1 MDELTLVAQL
11 RDGYP
16 AGIDLTEPERRLAA
30 EISAARRRPR
40 AWGRSRL
47 ARSLAPVAAVAAVI
61 AVITGVYAVGRSP
74 GQRTA
79 SPEAPGVMPPYYV
92 TIQNT
97 HVGAAV
103 PLTVRDSATGRVL
116 ATLQLPFLF
125 GGTQEITGAAD
136 DRTFVIHDGNDLFRL
151 RLAADG
157 RPARLARLPVT
168 VPAWDT
174 IALSPDGRTI
184 AFENQSSCQ
193 PIWSTGSGLAGETGC
208 RESTIGL
215 VSLATGATRT
225 WSTRSSWQAGIWIA
239 WDGNDHV
246 LFSWARARDSGPRPS
261 GYPSGYR
268 LLDVSGPG
276 GDLLGARLLP
286 LPPLPVFGAVAFP
299 QTAFIT
305 PDGSA
310 VIAATFSLVGSS
322 TSPTGIVK
330 IVELSARTG
339 RLLRVL
345 RQSRNNY
352 FAEDNQGCSVYSLG
366 PTGVHALIEC
376 PSSPETVFGRLDN
389 GPVFGRLDNGRFT
402 PLPGGPALGDD
413 PFLPAA
419 AW

>member
-1 MDELTLVAQL
+1 MNDTEAEARRLLAAATE
-11 RDGYP
+11 DIP
-16 AGIDLTEPERRLAA
+16 PGIDLLAGFT
-30 EISAARRRPR
+30 AARRRDR
-40 AWGRSRL
+40 ARGRSRL

-79 SPEAPGVMPPYYV
+79 SPEALGVMPPYYV

-97 HVGAAV
+97 QVGVAV

-116 ATLQLPFLF
+116 ASLRLPFLS
-125 GGTQEITGAAD
+125 GGAQQIAGAAD

-151 RLAADG
+151 RLAANG
-157 RPARLARLPVT
+157 RSARLTRLPVT

-184 AFENQSSCQ
+184 AFESQSSCQ
-193 PIWSTGSGLAGETGC
+193 PIWSTGTGLAGETGC
-208 RESTIGL
+208 GESEIRL
-215 VSLATGATRT
+215 VWLATGATRT
-225 WSTRSSWQAGIWIA
+225 WSTRSSWQAGIWLA

-246 LFSWARARDSGPRPS
+246 LFSWARARASGPR
-261 GYPSGYR
+261 PSGYR
-268 LLDVSGPG
+268 LLDVSGRG
-276 GDLLGARLLP
+276 GDLLGARPLP
-286 LPPLPVFGAVAFP
+286 LPPLPVFGAAALE

-305 PDGSA
+305 PDGNA
-310 VIAATFSLVGSS
+310 VIAATFSLVGPS
-322 TSPTGIVK
+322 TSVIGIVK

-345 RQSRNNY
+345 SQGRNNY
-352 FAEDNQGCSVYSLG
+352 FLQDNLGCSVYSLG

-376 PSSPETVFGRLDN
+376 SSPDT
-389 GPVFGRLDNGRFT
+389 VFGRLDNGRFT

>member
-1 MDELTLVAQL
+1 MNDTEAEARRLLAAATE
-11 RDGYP
+11 DMP
-16 AGIDLTEPERRLAA
+16 PGIDLLAGFA
-30 EISAARRRPR
+30 AARRRDR
-40 AWGRSRL
+40 ARGRSRL

-79 SPEAPGVMPPYYV
+79 SSEAPGVMPPYYV
-92 TIQNT
+92 TIQNS

-116 ATLQLPFLF
+116 ATLRLPFLVP
-125 GGTQEITGAAD
+125 GGAQQIAGAAD
-136 DRTFVIHDGNDLFRL
+136 DRTFVIHDGTDLFRL

-157 RPARLARLPVT
+157 RPARLTRLPVT
-168 VPAWDT
+168 VPAGDT

-193 PIWSTGSGLAGETGC
+193 GIRSETGC
-208 RESTIGL
+208 PENAIRL
-215 VSLATGATRT
+215 VWLATGATRT
-225 WSTRSSWQAGIWIA
+225 WSTRASWQAGIWIA

-246 LFSWARARDSGPRPS
+246 LFSWARASASGPQ
-261 GYPSGYR
+261 PSGYR
-268 LLDVSGPG
+268 LLDVRGPG
-276 GDLLGARLLP
+276 GDLLSARLLP
-286 LPPLPVFGAVAFP
+286 LPPLPVFGGAAFD

-310 VIAATFSLVGSS
+310 VITATYSVVGPSTSS
-322 TSPTGIVK
+322 TLIMK

-345 RQSRNNY
+345 LEAREPNS
-352 FAEDNQGCSVYSLG
+352 FPAFIIDGCSVYSLG

-376 PSSPETVFGRLDN
+376 SSPEIFGRM
-389 GPVFGRLDNGRFT
+389 DNGRFT

-413 PFLPAA
+413 PFLPTA

>member
-16 AGIDLTEPERRLAA
+16 AGIDLTEPQQRLAA

-40 AWGRSRL
+40 ARDRSRL

-61 AVITGVYAVGRSP
+61 AVITGAYAVGRSP

-79 SPEAPGVMPPYYV
+79 PPEAPGVMPPYYV

-97 HVGAAV
+97 HAGAAV

-116 ATLQLPFLF
+116 AALRLPFLVP
-125 GGTQEITGAAD
+125 GGAQEITGAAD
-136 DRTFVIHDGNDLFRL
+136 DRTFVIHDGTDLFWL

-157 RPARLARLPVT
+157 RPARLTRLPVT
-168 VPAWDT
+168 VPVEDT

-184 AFENQSSCQ
+184 AYENQSSCQ
-193 PIWSTGSGLAGETGC
+193 SFWSTGTGLMGETGC
-208 RESTIGL
+208 PENAIRL

-239 WDGNDHV
+239 WYGNDHV
-246 LFSWARARDSGPRPS
+246 LFSWATARDSGPQPS

-276 GDLLGARLLP
+276 GNLLGAKLLP
-286 LPPLPVFGAVAFP
+286 LPPLPVFGAAAFA

-310 VIAATFSLVGSS
+310 VIATTFSLVGPS
-322 TSPTGIVK
+322 TSPTGITK

-345 RQSRNNY
+345 REVR
-352 FAEDNQGCSVYSLG
+352 DNFLLDIPGGCSVYSLG

-376 PSSPETVFGRLDN
+376 SAPER
-389 GPVFGRLDNGRFT
+389 VFGRLDNGRFT
-402 PLPGGPALGDD
+402 PLPGGPALWDD
-413 PFLPAA
+413 PFLPTA

>member
-1 MDELTLVAQL
+1 MNDTEAEARRLLAAATE
-11 RDGYP
+11 DMP
-16 AGIDLTEPERRLAA
+16 PGIDLLGGFA
-30 EISAARRRPR
+30 AARRRDR
-40 AWGRSRL
+40 ARGRSRL
-47 ARSLAPVAAVAAVI
+47 SRSLAPVAAVAAVI
-61 AVITGVYAVGRSP
+61 AVITGAYAVGRSP

-97 HVGAAV
+97 HVGVAV
-103 PLTVRDSATGRVL
+103 PLAVRDSATGRVL
-116 ATLQLPFLF
+116 ATLRLPFLS
-125 GGTQEITGAAD
+125 GGAQQIVGAAD

-157 RPARLARLPVT
+157 RPARLIRLPVT

-184 AFENQSSCQ
+184 AFENQSSCH
-193 PIWSTGSGLAGETGC
+193 PIGSTGTGLAGETGC
-208 RESTIGL
+208 RENAIRL
-215 VSLATGATRT
+215 VWLATGATRT

-246 LFSWARARDSGPRPS
+246 LFSWARARASGPRPS
-261 GYPSGYR
+261 RYPSGYR
-268 LLDVSGPG
+268 LLDVSGRG

-286 LPPLPVFGAVAFP
+286 LPPLPVFGAAALE

-305 PDGSA
+305 PDGNA
-310 VIAATFSLVGSS
+310 VIAATFSLVGPS

-345 RQSRNNY
+345 RQGRNNY
-352 FAEDNQGCSVYSLG
+352 FAQDNQGCSVYSLG

-376 PSSPETVFGRLDN
+376 SSPET
-389 GPVFGRLDNGRFT
+389 VFGRLDNGRFT

-413 PFLPAA
+413 PFLPAG